1 MRARE
6 YPKGQGHW
14 TVVNNESLCFAA
26 RVCCCAVQAAA
37 GDPEDPDNLRSSWFS
52 NPGAA
57 ATVAPV
63 RSGVGKYIVGPALD
77 APIGSKAAA
86 AAAAAAVGSSSAAAA
101 AGTGAASNGA
111 AGAGEPVV
119 KKQKV
124 AAKAFSNFDA
134 W

>member
-1 MRARE
+1 MVSHHQMLM
-6 YPKGQGHW
+6 YNFVG
-14 TVVNNESLCFAA
+14 AA
-26 RVCCCAVQAAA
+26 LVLCCAVQAAA

-63 RSGVGKYIVGPALD
+63 RSGVGKYIAGPALD
-77 APIGSKAAA
+77 APVGSKAAAGAAVGSSAAA
-86 AAAAAAVGSSSAAAA
+86 AAAAGSSAAAA
-101 AGTGAASNGA
+101 GAATNGA
-111 AGAGEPVV
+111 AGAAEPAV

-124 AAKAFSNFDA
+124 AAKGLSNFDA